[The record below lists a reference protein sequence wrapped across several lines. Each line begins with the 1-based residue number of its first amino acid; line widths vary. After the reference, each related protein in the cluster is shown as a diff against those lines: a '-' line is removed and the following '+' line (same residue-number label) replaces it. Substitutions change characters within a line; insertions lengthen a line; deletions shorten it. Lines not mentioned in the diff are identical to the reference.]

1 MFIVL
6 FILRLQLILITREYL
21 YGSKFRILTD
31 SHPLSR
37 IMKSK
42 QTAAD
47 LSKLADLSDFN
58 FDIEYRSG
66 RSDAAADALRRN
78 PVVTSGSDS
87 EDDDETCTITT
98 QQQLLT
104 FIQTVDQ
111 TVEVPCK
118 CDTFHVA
125 GNEANSTTM
134 QSRAIASQ
142 ETCKKTTP
150 VDI

>member
-1 MFIVL
+1 MKKSMRSYSSMKLEFLGLHWAVTKK
-6 FILRLQLILITREYL
+6 FREYL
-21 YGSKFRILTD
+21 YGSKFRILTY

-37 IMKSK
+37 IKKSK

-66 RSDAAADALRRN
+66 RSNAAADALSRN

-111 TVEVPCK
+111 TVEVPC
-118 CDTFHVA
+118 
-125 GNEANSTTM
+125 
-134 QSRAIASQ
+134 
-142 ETCKKTTP
+142 
-150 VDI
+150 